1 MTLEITKLV
10 FTLLGQKKVASAH
23 QNVKAISPRVILRN
37 CTLDQNDLPVLSS
50 LVPIILLINQCSAV
64 TADERVN

>member
-10 FTLLGQKKVASAH
+10 FTLLDQKKVAGAH

-37 CTLDQNDLPVLSS
+37 CTLDQSRLPALSS
-50 LVPIILLINQCSAV
+50 LVPISLLINQCSAV